1 MVNAGTKILGRNQF
15 VIGQGT
21 GGECHDVGNLTV
33 HAFEIRLKVLIICHV
48 CTYIHREHAPIV
60 SVC

>member
-21 GGECHDVGNLTV
+21 GGECHDVGSLTV
-33 HAFEIRLKVLIICHV
+33 HAFELRLKVLIIV
-48 CTYIHREHAPIV
+48 IQTRKSFSDLEYY
-60 SVC
+60 